1 MQFSIWYIRPQ
12 QNHKSYKNS
21 LWNGTLLAVLNVNQV
36 LYIGDSNSVYNNIAI
51 NANTLI
57 EANIRLS
64 TAMYVTETTG

>member
-1 MQFSIWYIRPQ
+1 M
-12 QNHKSYKNS
+12 
-21 LWNGTLLAVLNVNQV
+21 LAVLNVNQV

-57 EANIRLS
+57 EANNRLS